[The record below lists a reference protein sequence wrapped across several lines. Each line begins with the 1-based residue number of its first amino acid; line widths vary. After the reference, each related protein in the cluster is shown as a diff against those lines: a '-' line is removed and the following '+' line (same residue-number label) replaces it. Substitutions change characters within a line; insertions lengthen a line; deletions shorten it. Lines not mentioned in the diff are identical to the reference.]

1 MRIKREYKD
10 ENGNEYELVLEVF
23 AKPQYKKPYVSPL
36 KVYKNGL
43 LMTFYPDD
51 DEYLIDSEYIK
62 TWMKNVREVI
72 PEEWIN
78 EVKQEMIEIFQKEIK
93 AL

>member
-1 MRIKREYKD
+1 MRIKKEYKD

-43 LMTFYPDD
+43 IMTFYPDD
-51 DEYLIDSEYIK
+51 DECLIDSEYIK

-78 EVKQEMIEIFQKEIK
+78 EVKQETIKIFQKEIE

>member
-23 AKPQYKKPYVSPL
+23 AKPKYKKPCVAPL

-51 DEYLIDSEYIK
+51 ECLIDSEYIK
-62 TWMKNVREVI
+62 TWMKNVREII

-78 EVKQEMIEIFQKEIK
+78 EIKQEMIEKFRKEIE

>member
-23 AKPQYKKPYVSPL
+23 AKPQYQKPYVAPL
-36 KVYKNGL
+36 KVYKNGDI
-43 LMTFYPDD
+43 MTFYPDE
-51 DEYLIDSEYIK
+51 DEYRITPEYIK
-62 TWMKNVREVI
+62 TWMKNVREII

-78 EVKQEMIEIFQKEIK
+78 EIKQEMIEKFKKEIE